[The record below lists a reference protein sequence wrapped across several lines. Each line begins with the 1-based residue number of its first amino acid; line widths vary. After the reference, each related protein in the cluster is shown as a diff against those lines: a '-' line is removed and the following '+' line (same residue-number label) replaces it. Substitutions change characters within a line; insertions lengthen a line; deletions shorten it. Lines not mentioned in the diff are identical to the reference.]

1 MRRDL
6 PRWRRCRALAWL
18 LCALI
23 CLFAL
28 PAQAVT
34 YANTSQAFNW
44 IDASSHNKLG
54 YNTTPYKFN
63 WVSGCGT
70 TPPIIDDTISDQI
83 PIGFSFMYSG
93 VAFTSVRVMSNGR
106 VHFNNNVS
114 CGYGSP
120 VQQLPYPN
128 NTLNYTMRIYGNDLD
143 PTSRLEAANYNTP
156 CASRA
161 SCYVSY
167 ATIGTAPYRSFVV
180 TWNNVPEWATN
191 NRTGSTAPVGSY
203 SLQLILQE
211 NGEFVYQYGDDVPGP
226 QAALGQVGWQADSSD
241 YDTPQVGFPANNTAI
256 KFYIP
261 RPVVEY
267 RMEQPSW
274 NNTAGQVLDTSGN
287 GASGTVLGAVQTI
300 AAGRVCR
307 AASVPLNTSISTVAA
322 IDTGLSVPGV
332 MGNAGTMTFW
342 YKANTA
348 WSGSGA
354 RDAQLLDATQTP
366 NEYFFLVRRSN
377 GALRFVVTDSQ
388 GVVRVVETA
397 ANTVPAGTW
406 KHIAVSWNFNAL
418 VAGNSDHLRIYIDGV
433 EKAEAAFT
441 TNATLSPRIGGLFL
455 GDNRGLVAAQGGTGN
470 STDGALDEFRAYNTE
485 GIALIV
491 RDMNLSQAGCLSHY
505 AVSHSG
511 SGLTCQQ
518 STITITA
525 HDLNHGN
532 IVMPN
537 NTTQIQLGTS
547 NGLGDW
553 SLVAGYGQLNNGVAN
568 DGVATYLFNGEYQAV
583 FALSSGTADS
593 ITINVT
599 DGQFTEAASED
610 PALLI
615 KACVAARFN
624 ACEAATPRCVPNNTS
639 INYARLNTRL
649 ADTGFKLDLVKL
661 KTDATLESTFNG
673 AATVDLLVNTN
684 TGVSLSANNC
694 PTSQTAVI
702 PLGLIAFTN
711 GYSKDSLT
719 VLANAISAVAPNYSA
734 YRDVRVRVSC
744 TKADCGTATV
754 GCSTDNFAIR
764 PQQFSVSS
772 NMNNADQ
779 AGAPKLAAGAGFT
792 LNATAVAGYNGT
804 PLVDNTLD
812 GQKIVTHLGATDYTD
827 RLLAG
832 NSAPFP
838 LSQASLATGVA
849 SNASVTYND
858 VGNFAIL
865 ADGVIDN
872 SWTAVDQP
880 NDCVVGSGS
889 NSVTGNKVGCNI
901 GNRTQTTAFGR
912 FYPHHY
918 VLHGYLDAACRT
930 AESSGP
936 PAVAASEFTYMGLR
950 ELGVGVGAAAQSSG
964 NLPLPRY
971 TAGYPTLAVTSVAGR
986 DGNTAVDLTGRL
998 TPALPVLSWYKGSAG
1013 RFFQTDGAA
1022 YGTGA
1027 TAISVTGSGG
1037 IAAGDLVKFPPDA
1050 AMYSVQGYAPAA
1062 DGSGG
1067 VMTLATGLQQ
1077 AMPAAVRGLTFLH
1090 SFDRLASGQD
1100 GPYDHFGVLVG
1111 INDSDGA
1118 LISSVNGTAVTP
1130 AASVLLG
1137 ATRLRHGRMRIDN
1150 MVGSELRSFPV
1161 PVAAQYWAGTQYQVN
1176 TLDNCTALL
1185 RKNFIMEDYRN
1196 LQDAQMPAATSIPAD
1211 SKSLVAG
1218 KGMLLL
1224 DKPVLP
1230 VTQKGSFRL
1239 RSLFPYLP
1247 GDGRETIGIFKSG
1260 PVLYMREVY

>member
-1 MRRDL
+1 MRQDVSI
-6 PRWRRCRALAWL
+6 WRRGAAL
-18 LCALI
+18 LCLLALS
-23 CLFAL
+23 CLA
-28 PAQAVT
+28 PAWAVT

-44 IDASSHNKLG
+44 IDASTHNKLG
-54 YNTTPYKFN
+54 YNSTPYKFTGGG
-63 WVSGCGT
+63 STGCGT
-70 TPPIIDDTISDQI
+70 TPPVLDDTISDQI

-93 VAFTSVRVMSNGR
+93 VAFSSVRVMSNGR
-106 VHFNNNVS
+106 VHFNNNTT
-114 CGYGSP
+114 CGFGSP

-128 NTLNYTMRIYGNDLD
+128 STLNYTMRIYGNDLD
-143 PTSRLEAANYNTP
+143 PTSRLESSGYNTA

-180 TWNNVPEWATN
+180 TWNNVPEWT
-191 NRTGSTAPVGSY
+191 TGSNPVGSY

-226 QAALGQVGWQADSSD
+226 SAKLGQVGWQADSTD
-241 YDTPQVGFPANNTAI
+241 YDTPQVGFPSNNTAI
-256 KFYIP
+256 KFFIP

-274 NNTAGQVLDTSGN
+274 NNTEGQVLDTSGN
-287 GASGTVLGAVQTI
+287 GADGTVLGGVQTI
-300 AAGRVCR
+300 GAGRVCR
-307 AASVPLNTSISTVAA
+307 AASVPLNTSAATVAA

-354 RDAQLLDATQTP
+354 RDAQLLDATQSP
-366 NEYFFLVRRSN
+366 NAYFFLVRRSN
-377 GALRFVVTDSQ
+377 GALRFVITDSA
-388 GVVRVVETA
+388 GNVRIAETA
-397 ANTVPAGTW
+397 ANTVAAGTW
-406 KHIAVSWNFNAL
+406 KHIAVSWSFNAL
-418 VAGNSDHLRIYIDGV
+418 VATNSDHLRIYIDGV
-433 EKAEAAFT
+433 QKAETAFT
-441 TNATLSPRIGGLFL
+441 TSAVLSQQIGTVFL
-455 GDNRGLVAAQGGTGN
+455 GDNRGVAVGQSGTGN

-547 NGLGDW
+547 NGIGDW
-553 SLVAGYGQLNNGVAN
+553 SLVAGYGQLDNGTAN

-583 FALSSGTADS
+583 FALSSGTAAN
-593 ITINVT
+593 ITVNVT
-599 DGQFTEAASED
+599 DGQFTESAGED
-610 PALLI
+610 PVLAI

-624 ACEAATPRCVPNNTS
+624 ACEVTSPRCVPSNS
-639 INYARLNTRL
+639 SLNYARLNTKL
-649 ADTGFKLDLVKL
+649 ADTQFRLDLVKL
-661 KTDATLESTFNG
+661 KTDATLENTFNG
-673 AATVDLLVNTN
+673 AATVDLLANTN
-684 TGVSLSANNC
+684 TGVALGTNNC

-702 PLGLIAFTN
+702 PLGLIPFTA
-711 GYSKDSLT
+711 GYSTLNLT
-719 VLANAISAVAPNYSA
+719 VLANAVSAVAPKYSA

-744 TKADCGTATV
+744 TALACGAATV

-772 NMNNADQ
+772 NMTNAAQ
-779 AGAPKLAAGAGFT
+779 TGSPKLSAGTGFT

-812 GQKIVTHLGATDYTD
+812 GKKIVTHQGITDYTE
-827 RLLAG
+827 RLVAG

-838 LSQASLATGVA
+838 LSQANISTGLA
-849 SNASVTYND
+849 SNASVTYSD

-872 SWTAVDQP
+872 SWTTVDQP

-889 NSVTGNKVGCNI
+889 NTVTGNKVGCNI
-901 GNRTQTTAFGR
+901 GNRTQSASFGR

-918 VLHGYLDAACRT
+918 VLYGSLVAACRT
-930 AESSGP
+930 PASSGP
-936 PAVAASEFTYMGLR
+936 PAVAASEFTYMGQR
-950 ELGVGVGAAAQSSG
+950 ELGIGVGAAAQSSG
-964 NLPLPRY
+964 NQPLPRY
-971 TAGYPTLAVTSVAGR
+971 TAGYATLAGTSMAGR
-986 DGNTAVDLTGRL
+986 DGSTALDLAGRL
-998 TPALPVLSWYKGSAG
+998 KPALPALSWDEGSAG
-1013 RFFQTDGAA
+1013 RFYQTDGAA
-1022 YGTGA
+1022 YAAGA
-1027 TAISVTGSGG
+1027 TVINVTGSGG
-1037 IAAGDLVKFPPDA
+1037 IAAGDLVTFPPDPA
-1050 AMYSVQGYAPAA
+1050 RYALQSYAPAA
-1062 DGSGG
+1062 GGDGG
-1067 VMTLATGLQQ
+1067 VMTLASGLQQ
-1077 AMPAAVRGLTFLH
+1077 AMPAAVRGLSFLY
-1090 SFDRLASGQD
+1090 SFERLASGQD
-1100 GPYDHFGVLVG
+1100 GPYDNFGVLVG

-1118 LISSVNGTAVTP
+1118 LISGVNGTAVTP

-1137 ATRLRHGRMRIDN
+1137 TTRLRHGRMRIDS

-1161 PVAAQYWAGTQYQVN
+1161 PVAAQYWAGTRYDIN

-1185 RKNFIMEDYRN
+1185 RSNFIMEDYKN
-1196 LQDAQMPAATSIPAD
+1196 LTAAQMPLTAIPLD
-1211 SKSLVAG
+1211 SSLLGAG
-1218 KGMLLL
+1218 RGGLLFA
-1224 DKPVLP
+1224 KPVVP

-1239 RSLFPYLP
+1239 RSLIDWLP

-1260 PVLYMREVY
+1260 PVLYMREIY